1 MVSSPVTRRV
11 LLPVRNNLLAEHL
24 AEHPDFGEAF
34 MSNIG
39 AAAVCAAGLWII
51 VIAAAYFEPAKR
63 PAGEA
68 WVLTASEKM
77 PSRPMLVRA
86 NVPFKTADIR

>member
-1 MVSSPVTRRV
+1 
-11 LLPVRNNLLAEHL
+11 
-24 AEHPDFGEAF
+24 

-39 AAAVCAAGLWII
+39 AAAVCAGGLWII

-68 WVLTASEKM
+68 WVVTASQRM
-77 PSRPMLVRA
+77 PPDLLRLQPTLLH
-86 NVPFKTADIR
+86 